1 MSIWVRKSVRHNEVS
16 TINGPLSRGFLI
28 EYLTR
33 IPSTPAKIVYY
44 KDVSAIWDVC
54 HGKV

>member
-54 HGKV
+54 YVKV